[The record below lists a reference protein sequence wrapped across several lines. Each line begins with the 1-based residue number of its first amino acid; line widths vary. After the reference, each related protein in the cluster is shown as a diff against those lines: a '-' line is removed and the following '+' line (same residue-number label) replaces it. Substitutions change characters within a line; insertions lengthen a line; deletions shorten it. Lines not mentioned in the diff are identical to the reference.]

1 VAYLVLLALAALD
14 AAGYSIIAPIV
25 PEIGEATGAG
35 PAVIGALVATFAL
48 GQIAGYPLAGRGVQR
63 RDARLVL
70 AASLAAVVVGDLGF
84 ILGGGL
90 EAYFPARL
98 LQGVGAGGLWLGVA
112 LAVLER
118 FPGQEFRRLT
128 GILAAYS
135 VGTIAGPSMGAVG
148 GIAGPFLVHLAA
160 VAVLGSGLGA
170 LGTAREKIAFGSD
183 RSALRAPGFRL
194 ASTGI
199 LLVALALGTF
209 DGPLPLHFA
218 DQLEQ
223 AEISALYVGA
233 AVVAGVSA
241 ALSGGLSPRLSL
253 ALATGALPLG
263 IGLAGLTDAVALW
276 IPAAALAG
284 AGIGIGEAGALG
296 VLLDSVG
303 TGRIV
308 LAMVVWSQ
316 LWAVGYLAG
325 PAVGGG
331 VAEALGFG
339 AIGLVPLVAALTVAA
354 SFLASLP
361 TLPHRVG
368 SAP

>member
-14 AAGYSIIAPIV
+14 AAGYSIIAPVV

-35 PAVIGALVATFAL
+35 PAVIGALVAAFAV
-48 GQIAGYPLAGRGVQR
+48 GQIAGYPFAGSGVQR
-63 RDARLVL
+63 REARLVL
-70 AASLAAVVVGDLGF
+70 TASLAAIVVGDLGF
-84 ILGGGL
+84 VLGGGL

-98 LQGVGAGGLWLGVA
+98 LQGVGAGGLWMGIA
-112 LAVLER
+112 FAVLER

-148 GIAGPFLVHLAA
+148 GIAGPFSVHLAA
-160 VAVLGSGLGA
+160 VAAVGLGLVA
-170 LGTAREKIAFGSD
+170 LGPAREKIEFGSD
-183 RSALRAPGFRL
+183 RSALRTPGFRL

-199 LLVALALGTF
+199 LLVALGLGTF

-218 DQLEQ
+218 ERLGQ

-233 AVVAGVSA
+233 AVVAGASA
-241 ALSGGLSPRLSL
+241 AFSGGFAPRVSL
-253 ALATGALPLG
+253 AVGTGALPLG

-284 AGIGIGEAGALG
+284 VGVGIGEAGALG
-296 VLLDSVG
+296 VLLASVG
-303 TGRIV
+303 TERIV

-325 PAVGGG
+325 PAAGGG
-331 VAEALGFG
+331 IAEALGFA
-339 AIGLVPLVAALTVAA
+339 AIGLVPLAAALAVAAT
-354 SFLASLP
+354 FLASP
-361 TLPHRVG
+361 RTVPHRVG